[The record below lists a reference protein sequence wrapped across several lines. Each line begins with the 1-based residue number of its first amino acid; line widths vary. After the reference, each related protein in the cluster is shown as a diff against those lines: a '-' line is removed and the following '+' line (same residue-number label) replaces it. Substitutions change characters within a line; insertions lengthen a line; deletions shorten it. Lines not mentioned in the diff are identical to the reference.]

1 MSFQN
6 NEDYNIEFF
15 ILEVASLMAIREG
28 IAHREAHVKILET
41 LSEWIFL
48 YESGLTAKL
57 SYNKFRRSSV

>member
-57 SYNKFRRSSV
+57 SYNKFMNGV

>member
-6 NEDYNIEFF
+6 NEDFNIEFF

-41 LSEWIFL
+41 LSEWIYL
-48 YESGLTAKL
+48 YEAALDAKK
-57 SYNKFRRSSV
+57 SYNKFKDTSV